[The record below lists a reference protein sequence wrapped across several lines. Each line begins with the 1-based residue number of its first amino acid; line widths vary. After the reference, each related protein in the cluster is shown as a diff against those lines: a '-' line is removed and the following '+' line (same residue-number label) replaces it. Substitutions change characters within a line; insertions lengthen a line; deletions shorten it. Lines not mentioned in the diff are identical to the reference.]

1 MSRESSQIN
10 KLEVF
15 GLFLHPSLN
24 KGNGLLTTFRFNDFG
39 DILLEDVSFDDD
51 LFDDILFG
59 DVSFGDIWLEDAS
72 FDDDLFDD
80 DLFDDIL
87 FGDVSFGDILFN
99 EISFWGDLWTE
110 FLAGEVAAAVA
121 VVVCV
126 VKAFRLQKKMQIKDW
141 NLWTKECMLSN
152 KKLKFVK
159 KKHVTVFK

>member
-24 KGNGLLTTFRFNDFG
+24 NGNGLYTTFRFNDLG
-39 DILLEDVSFDDD
+39 DILLEDASFDDD

-59 DVSFGDIWLEDAS
+59 DVSFGDILLEDAS
-72 FDDDLFDD
+72 FDN
-80 DLFDDIL
+80 IL

-99 EISFWGDLWTE
+99 EISFWDVSWTE

-126 VKAFRLQKKMQIKDW
+126 VKAFRLQKKLQIKDW
-141 NLWTKECMLSN
+141 NLWTKECIFYN
-152 KKLKFVK
+152 KKLKFAK
-159 KKHVTVFK
+159 NLHFTAFK